1 MSGAQKISLSL
12 LISVIVFSAL
22 AVLAAVDR
30 FQVIETRF
38 YVPRVEESV
47 RMRAEDVKDV
57 FDRFHRANIAGFE
70 EFTLEPAIRAAFRIN
85 ASTTEIR
92 ERRNRLD
99 TAEQDRPSL
108 DLVRIIDVAATQLHY
123 SSNPND
129 FTESGTQRTYDRPD
143 VASTGEPRSLAS
155 LAYYEEL
162 PEAQALPSAEAL
174 PTPEIFLEPENNQ
187 FIYRLPAVDTAGVLQ
202 GAALF
207 YVNTS
212 DLRTALIRAG
222 LIGTGDVVRMVNA
235 NGVVVNAPTQFSE
248 GLGNAVAETWAEI
261 ADLDGRETVTAERRG
276 EGSDGG
282 EVSLSYEAFAL
293 DSETDGI
300 VVFLEPAASLEMP
313 ELLQYTLLVAVFLT
327 TFLIVFLLLNV
338 RQDAI
343 VVISGRVKR
352 FQISMLRE
360 YMEKRRELDFQRW
373 KAELEDRRD
382 EVQREIRRGIGR
394 IKPSQEEEVDRLINE
409 SWDEIISVLSSRAE
423 ERPTVSL
430 DVERIEEIV
439 DQLSRRLEQSGA
451 GRAGPAAIAPSP
463 PAPAPPRNAAGPPPG
478 TPVEVEDVADD
489 EELEEIE
496 EAEPA
501 DELEEAEEAEE
512 IEVADDE
519 ELEEIEEAEPADELE
534 EADEAEELEE
544 IEEAEPADEAEEIEE
559 AEPADEV
566 QEAEEIEPADEA
578 EELEEIEEAEEAAD
592 EELKR

>member
-30 FQVIETRF
+30 FQIIETRF

-47 RMRAEDVKDV
+47 RMRAEDARDV
-57 FDRFHRANIAGFE
+57 FDRFHRSNIAKFE
-70 EFTLEPAIRAAFRIN
+70 EFTLDPAIRAAFRIN
-85 ASTTEIR
+85 ASATEIR
-92 ERRNRLD
+92 ERQNRLD
-99 TAEQDRPSL
+99 AAEQDRPSL

-129 FTESGTQRTYDRPD
+129 FSESGTQRTYDRPD

-162 PEAQALPSAEAL
+162 PETQALPSGEAL
-174 PTPEIFLEPENNQ
+174 PTPEIFLEPESNQ

-212 DLRTALIRAG
+212 DLRTALIRSG
-222 LIGTGDVVRMVNA
+222 LIGTGDVVRIVNP

-248 GLGNAVAETWAEI
+248 GVGNAVAETWAEI
-261 ADLDGRETVTAERRG
+261 ANLDGRETVTTERRG

-282 EVSLSYEAFAL
+282 DVSVSYEAFPL
-293 DSETDGI
+293 DSETDG
-300 VVFLEPAASLEMP
+300 VLVFLEPAASLEMP

-343 VVISGRVKR
+343 VVISDRVKR

-360 YMEKRRELDFQRW
+360 YMERRRELDFQRW

-423 ERPTVSL
+423 DRPTVSL

-451 GRAGPAAIAPSP
+451 GRAAPAPIVPSAA
-463 PAPAPPRNAAGPPPG
+463 APAPPRTSAGPPPG
-478 TPVEVEDVADD
+478 TPVEVEDVAEDD
-489 EELEEIE
+489 ELEEAE
-496 EAEPA
+496 EPEEVEPADELEAADEAEEVEAA
-501 DELEEAEEAEE
+501 DELEEAEEPEE
-512 IEVADDE
+512 V
-519 ELEEIEEAEPADELE
+519 EPADELE
-534 EADEAEELEE
+534 AAEEPEE
-544 IEEAEPADEAEEIEE
+544 VEPADE
-559 AEPADEV
+559 
-566 QEAEEIEPADEA
+566 
-578 EELEEIEEAEEAAD
+578 LEAAD
-592 EELKR
+592 E